1 MFPVIASEMKKR
13 GETQQDLARLLQL
26 NVSQISRKL
35 RGIIDWT
42 IGDAEVMCLH
52 YSNKEF
58 LELFR
63 KEVDK
68 DEIMEN

>member
-26 NVSQISRKL
+26 DVSQISRKL
-35 RGIIDWT
+35 RGEIDWS

-52 YSNKEF
+52 YSNREF

-63 KEVDK
+63 KEVN
-68 DEIMEN
+68 ENETMEN